1 MGLSP
6 LTRTQPAEETGG
18 MGLELYKAGQGKY
31 ARSVAYLLGAGLIIF
46 GGIRLYAT
54 INVMGREWVKDI
66 PVIGHV
72 SIYNTIALGVVL
84 LGLLL
89 LHLVL
94 NRPAAADALID
105 TEQELK
111 KVSWPSKL
119 EVRNAT
125 IVVVIVT
132 FVMSLLLYGF
142 DRILQWV
149 FQLVY

>member
-1 MGLSP
+1 
-6 LTRTQPAEETGG
+6 
-18 MGLELYKAGQGKY
+18 MGLELYKTGQGKY
-31 ARSVAYLLGAGLIIF
+31 ARGIAYGLGAGLIIF
-46 GGIRLYAT
+46 GGVRLYAT
-54 INVMGREWVKDI
+54 INVPGHEWVKNV
-66 PVIGHV
+66 PLIGHV

-84 LGLLL
+84 LSFLL

-111 KVSWPSKL
+111 KVSWPSKI

-125 IVVVIVT
+125 LVVVLVT
-132 FVMSLLLYGF
+132 FVMSILLYGF

-149 FQLVY
+149 FRLVY

>member
-1 MGLSP
+1 
-6 LTRTQPAEETGG
+6 

-31 ARSVAYLLGAGLIIF
+31 SRGIAYLLGAGLIVF

-54 INVMGREWVKDI
+54 INVPGREWVKDI
-66 PVIGHV
+66 PLLGHV

-84 LGLLL
+84 LGMLL

-94 NRPAAADALID
+94 NRPGSADALID

-111 KVSWPSKL
+111 KVSWPSKI

-125 IVVVIVT
+125 LVVVLVT
-132 FVMSLLLYGF
+132 FVMALLLFGY

-149 FQLVY
+149 FRLVY

>member
-1 MGLSP
+1 
-6 LTRTQPAEETGG
+6 
-18 MGLELYKAGQGKY
+18 MGLEIYKPGQGKY
-31 ARSVAYLLGAGLIIF
+31 ARMTAYLLGLGLVIF

-54 INVMGREWVKDI
+54 INVPGQEWVKDV
-66 PVIGHV
+66 PLIGHV

-84 LGLLL
+84 LSFLL

-94 NRPAAADALID
+94 NRPGAVDALID

-111 KVSWPSKL
+111 KVSWPSKI

-125 IVVVIVT
+125 LVVVLVT
-132 FVMSLLLYGF
+132 FVMAILLYGF

-149 FQLVY
+149 FRLVY

>member
-1 MGLSP
+1 
-6 LTRTQPAEETGG
+6 
-18 MGLELYKAGQGKY
+18 MGLELYKTGQGKY
-31 ARSVAYLLGAGLIIF
+31 ARGIANLLGAGLIVF

-54 INVMGREWVKDI
+54 INVPGQEWVKDV
-66 PVIGHV
+66 PLIGHV

-84 LGLLL
+84 LGMLL

-94 NRPAAADALID
+94 NRPGAVDALVD

-111 KVSWPSKL
+111 KVSWPSKI

-125 IVVVIVT
+125 LVVVLVT
-132 FVMSLLLYGF
+132 FVMALLLFGY

-149 FQLVY
+149 FRLVY

>member
-1 MGLSP
+1 
-6 LTRTQPAEETGG
+6 
-18 MGLELYKAGQGKY
+18 MGLELYKTGQGTY
-31 ARSVAYLLGAGLIIF
+31 ARGIAYLLGAGLIVF

-54 INVMGREWVKDI
+54 INVPGREWVKDV
-66 PVIGHV
+66 PLVGHV

-84 LGLLL
+84 LSFLL

-94 NRPAAADALID
+94 NRPAAVDALVD

-111 KVSWPSKL
+111 KVSWPSKT

-125 IVVVIVT
+125 LVVVLVT
-132 FVMSLLLYGF
+132 FVMATLLYGF

-149 FQLVY
+149 FRLVY

>member
-1 MGLSP
+1 
-6 LTRTQPAEETGG
+6 

-31 ARSVAYLLGAGLIIF
+31 ARGIAYLLGAGLIVF

-54 INVMGREWVKDI
+54 INVPGREWVKDI
-66 PVIGHV
+66 PLVGHI

-84 LGLLL
+84 LGFLL
-89 LHLVL
+89 LHLLL
-94 NRPAAADALID
+94 NRPSAVDALVD

-111 KVSWPSKL
+111 KVSWPSKI

-125 IVVVIVT
+125 LVVVLVT
-132 FVMSLLLYGF
+132 FVMAILLYGF

-149 FQLVY
+149 FRLVY

>member
-1 MGLSP
+1 
-6 LTRTQPAEETGG
+6 

-31 ARSVAYLLGAGLIIF
+31 ARGVAYLLGAGMIIF

-54 INVMGREWVKDI
+54 INRPGREWVENV
-66 PVIGHV
+66 PLIGHV
-72 SIYNTIALGVVL
+72 SIYNTVALAVVL
-84 LGLLL
+84 LGFLL

-94 NRPAAADALID
+94 NRPAAVDALID

-125 IVVVIVT
+125 LVVVLVT
-132 FVMSLLLYGF
+132 FVLALLMYGF

-149 FQLVY
+149 FRLVY

>member
-1 MGLSP
+1 
-6 LTRTQPAEETGG
+6 

-31 ARSVAYLLGAGLIIF
+31 ARGIAYALGAGLIVF

-54 INVMGREWVKDI
+54 INVPGQEWVKDV
-66 PVIGHV
+66 PLIGHV

-84 LGLLL
+84 LGMLL

-94 NRPAAADALID
+94 NRPGAVDALVD

-111 KVSWPSKL
+111 KVSWPSKI

-125 IVVVIVT
+125 LVVVLVT
-132 FVMSLLLYGF
+132 FVMALLLFGY

-149 FQLVY
+149 FRLVY